1 MSGRSIYSNK
11 ILWLYMYLKKLG
23 VDIKWYNNRL
33 IKYRI
38 DYNPWLNGRR
48 YHHDIYIGYYK
59 CKQYKNFNY
68 FYGTKI
74 NIDDNEIDTSLNTSS
89 EYTSKECFIQSLLG
103 TYKQDLTIENS
114 VRSLH
119 TSIFDISDRVLKQ
132 KPFLYGFDDNLSS
145 EPINEAN
152 TFSNT
157 FSCFNPNMRNII
169 YDRMHQGYW
178 LIGYIYTYI
187 IPIIID
193 SKNKNKLTR
202 RIYDAAQVN

>member
-23 VDIKWYNNRL
+23 VDVKWYNNRL

-38 DYNPWLNGRR
+38 EYNPCLNERR
-48 YHHDIYIGYYK
+48 YYHDIYIGYYK

-74 NIDDNEIDTSLNTSS
+74 NIDDDEIDTSLNTSS
-89 EYTSKECFIQSLLG
+89 EYTSKEYFIQSLLR

-119 TSIFDISDRVLKQ
+119 TSIFDINDKTLKQ
-132 KPFLYGFDDNLSS
+132 KPFLFGFDDDLSS
-145 EPINEAN
+145 EFNEAI

-157 FSCFNPNMRNII
+157 FSCFNPNMKSII
-169 YDRMHQGYW
+169 YDRSHQGYW

-187 IPIIID
+187 IPIIIN

-202 RIYDAAQVN
+202 RNTDAAQVN

>member
-23 VDIKWYNNRL
+23 VDVKWYNNRL

-38 DYNPWLNGRR
+38 DYNPCLNGRR
-48 YHHDIYIGYYK
+48 YYHDIYIGYYK
-59 CKQYKNFNY
+59 CKQYKNFNC

-74 NIDDNEIDTSLNTSS
+74 NIDDNEIDTSLNTGS
-89 EYTSKECFIQSLLG
+89 EYTSKEYFIQSLLR
-103 TYKQDLTIENS
+103 TYSQDLTIENS

-119 TSIFDISDRVLKQ
+119 TSIFDINDKTLKQ
-132 KPFLYGFDDNLSS
+132 EPFLFGFGDDLLS
-145 EPINEAN
+145 ELNEVN
-152 TFSNT
+152 IL
-157 FSCFNPNMRNII
+157 SCFDPNVKHII
-169 YDRMHQGYW
+169 HDRMHQGYW
-178 LIGYIYTYI
+178 FIGYIYTYI

-202 RIYDAAQVN
+202 RNNNAAQVNQK

>member
-23 VDIKWYNNRL
+23 VDVKWYNNRL

-38 DYNPWLNGRR
+38 EYNPCLNERR
-48 YHHDIYIGYYK
+48 YYHDIYIGYYK

-74 NIDDNEIDTSLNTSS
+74 NIDNDEIDTSLNTGS
-89 EYTSKECFIQSLLG
+89 EYTSKEYFIQSLLR
-103 TYKQDLTIENS
+103 TYSQDLTIENS

-119 TSIFDISDRVLKQ
+119 TSIFDINDKTLRQ
-132 KPFLYGFDDNLSS
+132 KPFLLGFGNDLLS
-145 EPINEAN
+145 ELNEVN
-152 TFSNT
+152 IL
-157 FSCFNPNMRNII
+157 SCFDPNVKHII
-169 YDRMHQGYW
+169 RDRMHQGYW
-178 LIGYIYTYI
+178 FIGYIYTYI

-193 SKNKNKLTR
+193 SKNKNKLIR
-202 RIYDAAQVN
+202 RNNDAAQVN